1 MSNDS
6 RDGGSYNRIVELL
19 GLREPRT
26 LVKQLSGRWG
36 HTQRKR
42 VGKCADG
49 YELGANDSYY

>member
-6 RDGGSYNRIVELL
+6 RDGGSHNRIVELL

-36 HTQRKR
+36 HTQNR
-42 VGKCADG
+42 VGEYTDG